1 MSDVKKWGEQGLISA
16 RTKNALINA
25 NIHTL
30 DDLVKWSMEELL
42 LIPNFGRKSLNEV
55 TDILHGVNL
64 RLKRPRREFSPWEQM
79 AAQKLR
85 EAGWSVLPPPPE

>member
-1 MSDVKKWGEQGLISA
+1 MSDVKEWGEQGLISA
-16 RTKNALINA
+16 RTRNALINA

-64 RLKRPRREFSPWEQM
+64 RLRRPRREFSPWEHL

-85 EAGWSVLPPPPE
+85 ELGWSVLPPPPE